1 MARPGI
7 LGNISSSRL
16 DDDLKTALIERP
28 ESSVAELLYVPPST
42 DVKICSL
49 VPLERVEIG
58 HLILARL
65 SSGALE
71 LVNLSVVTAQVRYEG
86 VCSIYGWGFCGVG

>member
-7 LGNISSSRL
+7 IGSISSSRL

-28 ESSVAELLYVPPST
+28 ESSVAELLYVPPSA
-42 DVKICSL
+42 DAKICAL

-71 LVNLSVVTAQVRYEG
+71 LVNLSVVTAQVR
-86 VCSIYGWGFCGVG
+86 